1 MNIKKNIRKNINRH
15 KFDNYTP
22 PGIAFAGQ
30 FRLFLLG
37 LGIAVIWSLGYYF
50 IRYFIAY
57 ENLYVYRMSKKVLRE
72 NAVMTDFHVLLEDGV
87 GCFTLFLVFYLVM
100 CGLVVF
106 YYLTYYQG
114 SRSIYLMRRL
124 PDRWELY
131 RRCIVLPAAMILLGV
146 VTQFALWM
154 LYYGVY
160 LTYTPEQCLPV
171 WYR

>member
-30 FRLFLLG
+30 FRLCLLG

-57 ENLYVYRMSKKVLRE
+57 ENLYVYRLSKKVLRE
-72 NAVMTDFHVLLEDGV
+72 NAVMTDFHVLTEDGV

-131 RRCIVLPAAMILLGV
+131 RRCIILPFSMLLLGV

-154 LYYGVY
+154 LYYGIY
-160 LTYTPEQCLPV
+160 LTCTPAQCLPV